1 MSGSGAGIGKRAL
14 VTGAAGGIGRA
25 LAIELAAHGYALL
38 LVDRDEAGLERV
50 RLEFGNSTEVE
61 TLAIDLARP
70 EAAQELYDEAIR
82 RGRTDL
88 LVNNVGFGLMG
99 EHTEQSPEALRAMV
113 TLNNMLPF
121 ELCLRFGRDMK
132 VRGAGQILNVASLVG
147 FSASPYF
154 AAYSGTKASTLAFSV
169 ALAREMADYGISV
182 TCLCPGTTET
192 GFLDAASI
200 DSDASRGM
208 RSFASAFIASPNV
221 VARAGVKGLL
231 ARKIVVV
238 PTVFLKAQAAVLDML
253 PATFIS
259 GFVQRKIK
267 RSNPAVKET
276 SR

>member
-1 MSGSGAGIGKRAL
+1 LSRPSAGIGKRAL
-14 VTGAAGGIGRA
+14 VTGAAGGIGRS
-25 LAIELAAHGYALL
+25 LAVELAAHGYALL
-38 LVDRDEAGLERV
+38 LVDRDEAGLEGIHRD
-50 RLEFGNSTEVE
+50 LGNATHVE
-61 TLAIDLARP
+61 ILAMDLARP
-70 EAAQELYDEAIR
+70 EAAQELYGEANR
-82 RGRTDL
+82 RGQTDL

-99 EHTEQSPEALRAMV
+99 EHIEQSPEALRAMI

-132 VRGAGQILNVASLVG
+132 ARGAGQILNVASLVG

-154 AAYSGTKASTLAFSV
+154 AAYSGTKASMLAFSV
-169 ALAREMADYGISV
+169 ALAREMADYGVSV

-192 GFLDAASI
+192 GFLDTASI

-208 RSFASAFIASPNV
+208 RSFASAFIATPDV

-238 PTVFLKAQAAVLDML
+238 PTAFLKVQAAVLDML

-267 RSNPAVKET
+267 RSTPALKET